1 MRFKCIT
8 NLCADFFQLFYIFSC
23 VSDSSQHSDVC
34 YQDDTKCRQ
43 PNIVQTGHLQYGVCY
58 QGNNVLHRLEGTNLL
73 NCVKECMMT
82 SNCTSINYR
91 TNWSC
96 CDVVGALALGQQLYK
111 EPGCIHSM
119 ISTWPKVCKNMA
131 VCIEDKTI
139 CSSLTQTIHTSFQ
152 TQV

>member
-8 NLCADFFQLFYIFSC
+8 NLCVDFFFNVQLFYLFDC
-23 VSDSSQHSDVC
+23 ASSQYSDVC
-34 YQDDTKCRQ
+34 HQGDTKCRQ

-58 QGNNVLHRLEGTNLL
+58 QGNNVLRRLEGISLL

-82 SNCTSINYR
+82 SNCTSINHR
-91 TNWSC
+91 TNWRC
-96 CDVVGALALGQQLYK
+96 CDVVGELALGQLYR

-119 ISTWPKVCKNMA
+119 ISTWSKVCKNMA

-139 CSSLTQTIHTSFQ
+139 CFSLEFIEQSFLSL
-152 TQV
+152 